1 MSYSLIRP
9 VKRDKLEMCNI
20 PYSSRRIHPCQCSSF
35 SGIIMAMGILMVGA
49 ARAEITPKKMGIRMG
64 GHAVNRKAR
73 AVKDPLMSRAL
84 YLSDGHD
91 EFVLVSLDLVGLMKH
106 FVDRIRS
113 RVPGIPP
120 DHILV
125 SSTHTHDSPDT
136 IGYWG
141 PMIFEIPL
149 RSGLDPEYMEYM
161 MNQAARSILMAKE
174 AAVPARL
181 RAARATAPAE
191 GLTRN
196 VREAGLKDDE
206 VQILEFTGPRGDTIA
221 LVSNYPCHPEML
233 GHGNRLLSAE
243 FLTPLH
249 ARLEAR
255 FGGVSLYFQ
264 NALGGM
270 VTGALARN
278 DGTFD
283 PEVGET
289 FNEVLAEG
297 LAGVII
303 RGLEDGARPVEV
315 ERIRFAHREI
325 RLPVDNWKFRLVAR
339 LRIIPIEAM
348 DTRTWTVTSE
358 ANLLDLGEIRIATCP
373 GEVLPALGFEIKH
386 TLAAPF
392 PLIVCLGCDELGYIL
407 PESSFSDPLY
417 RYERSMSL
425 GPGTGPALLEAVR
438 AMVEEVSATLL

>member
-1 MSYSLIRP
+1 MGTL
-9 VKRDKLEMCNI
+9 
-20 PYSSRRIHPCQCSSF
+20 
-35 SGIIMAMGILMVGA
+35 MAGA
-49 ARAEITPKKMGIRMG
+49 ARADITPKKMGIRMG
-64 GHAVNRKAR
+64 GHAVNRKAH

-84 YLSDGHD
+84 YISDGHE
-91 EFVLVSLDLVGLMKH
+91 EFALVSLDLVGLMKH

-113 RVPGIPP
+113 RVPGISP
-120 DHILV
+120 DHILIC
-125 SSTHTHDSPDT
+125 STHTHDSPDT

-141 PMIFEIPL
+141 PMIFEVPL

-161 MNQAARSILMAKE
+161 MDQAARSILMAKE

-181 RAARATAPAE
+181 RAAGATAPAE
-191 GLTRN
+191 GLNCN

-206 VQILEFTGPRGDTIA
+206 VQILEFVDLRGRTIA
-221 LVSNYPCHPEML
+221 MVSNYPCHPEML
-233 GHGNRLLSAE
+233 GHGNRLISAE

-255 FGGVSLYFQ
+255 FGGVSLFFQ

-270 VTGALARN
+270 ITGAPALD
-278 DGTFD
+278 DGSFD
-283 PEVGET
+283 PDVGEA
-289 FNEVLAEG
+289 FNEVLAKG

-303 RGLEDGARPVEV
+303 RGLEEGARPVEV

-339 LRIIPIEAM
+339 LRIIPAEAM
-348 DTRTWTVTSE
+348 DRRQWTVTSE
-358 ANLLDLGEIRIATCP
+358 VNLLDLGEVRIATCP
-373 GEVLPALGFEIKH
+373 GEVLPALGFEIKR

-392 PLIVCLGCDELGYIL
+392 PLVVCLGCDELGYIL
-407 PESSFSDPLY
+407 PETSFSDPLY

-425 GPGTGPALLEAVR
+425 GPGTGPELLEAVR
-438 AMVEEVSATLL
+438 VLVEEVSATIL